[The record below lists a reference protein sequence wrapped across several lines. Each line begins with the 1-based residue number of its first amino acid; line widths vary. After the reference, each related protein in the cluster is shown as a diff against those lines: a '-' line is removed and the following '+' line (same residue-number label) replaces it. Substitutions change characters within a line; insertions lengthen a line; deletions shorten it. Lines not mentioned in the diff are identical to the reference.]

1 MPKCKVSVTVDTKI
15 MERLDEVAGESTRS
29 QIVEEALALWIRNRR
44 RRQLETDTEKYYADM
59 SPAERVED
67 EDWAEQAL
75 GSLSRTWD

>member
-59 SPAERVED
+59 SPAERAED
-67 EDWAEQAL
+67 ADWAEQAL
-75 GSLSRTWD
+75 GSLSRTWN

>member
-44 RRQLETDTEKYYADM
+44 RMQLETDTEKYYADM
-59 SPAERVED
+59 SPAEHAED
-67 EDWAEQAL
+67 ADWAEQAL
-75 GSLSRTWD
+75 GSLSRT

>member
-1 MPKCKVSVTVDTKI
+1 MAKRKVSMTPDAELV
-15 MERLDEVAGESTRS
+15 ERLDEVAGESTRS

-59 SPAERVED
+59 SPAEHAED
-67 EDWAEQAL
+67 ADWAEQAL